1 MSIAAARATSRP
13 TQAFGIDLAKDL
25 SFDAAA
31 ELWLQEVETPGLSS
45 KTRSNYRIEI
55 KALSRF
61 FSRMPLRKI
70 SADDIRAYQALRSST
85 ATPVQ
90 VNHEVNKLARILD
103 RADLW
108 DRLKPL
114 GRWSQGRDETRYNPL
129 PTTDPEKTRTQ
140 KRASYARTSKKLNR
154 RRHEIRKRS
163 RLRSLALLRSLN
175 DLAESGSKIGADKI
189 ARQLIELER
198 QMHEWDAPPSLKR
211 AENLDQLIEKLRSRD
226 FRPLDL
232 ASLMRLSH
240 HLREKA
246 KKRNPAKAEYM
257 GGYRANNRAETN
269 ATKRMWNA
277 KNAGILQKR
286 RDRDQREQRAL
297 RRQFSLQMAKLLV
310 IADRPPI
317 DEKVLHDLAIEV
329 QETSGKIGPGNRRAK
344 ALADRIAALRENN
357 ISLGNLALLD
367 RARLALTSPA
377 VEQRAPALSLAKRKR
392 GRQKG
397 ELLGDT
403 AARITMAAYLML
415 QGASKGRIATEL
427 YPLHGTNSAARN
439 AAKNSIFKPHK
450 ESIRQEQ
457 IRLAGLPDAIQLAAF
472 KAAKSELSKPLTKRV
487 A

>member
-140 KRASYARTSKKLNR
+140 KRASYA
-154 RRHEIRKRS
+154 
-163 RLRSLALLRSLN
+163 N